1 MVSWLGGY
9 IYDVAGQNIGASESP
24 LPYLSP
30 ALNGPRLLV
39 GANFAS
45 AGVGILNDTG
55 VQFVSARY
63 KKYWFLVTTSI
74 FHIFVKKKYYHVS
87 LIFYS
92 NNNKNN
98 NNNISEIFTDS
109 F

>member
-74 FHIFVKKKYYHVS
+74 FHIFVKKNVIITDVS
-87 LIFYS
+87 LIFY
-92 NNNKNN
+92 

-109 F
+109 FW